1 MDWAEHLKWVRKKN
15 TEFIQSKDFCI
26 FFTIEGWNSWNYFH
40 CSINETVVRQTADA
54 IVATGLA
61 AAGYQYG
68 WFFLYFTYTK
78 HHLFIPIYSE
88 YGRLLAMESRCSR

>member
-1 MDWAEHLKWVRKKN
+1 MHSTLFV
-15 TEFIQSKDFCI
+15 
-26 FFTIEGWNSWNYFH
+26 IEGWNSWYGFR

-68 WFFLYFTYTK
+68 
-78 HHLFIPIYSE
+78 
-88 YGRLLAMESRCSR
+88 

>member
-1 MDWAEHLKWVRKKN
+1 MDSVEHLKWVRKKN
-15 TEFIQSKDFCI
+15 RIHLKQRLICI
-26 FFTIEGWNSWNYFH
+26 FFTIEGWNSWNHFH

-68 WFFLYFTYTK
+68 WFF
-78 HHLFIPIYSE
+78 S
-88 YGRLLAMESRCSR
+88 